1 MTVYNKN
8 ASRRRLVPERNQDD
22 AILWS
27 PPRGP
32 WPIPPVM
39 RVRWKRAA
47 TAARRGRRGRLVWD
61 VIWMTNMH
69 HPVDRASNHMFQN
82 GPWTDRSMVPIVV
95 WVTFDTEIPVVPSLI
110 AIHGSHNY
118 FLTARFLGVLLTF
131 FLTVVSLGITE
142 IS

>member
-8 ASRRRLVPERNQDD
+8 ASRRRLVPERNQDE

-32 WPIPPVM
+32 WPVPPVM
-39 RVRWKRAA
+39 GVRRVRS
-47 TAARRGRRGRLVWD
+47 TAARRGRRGRLVWN
-61 VIWMTNMH
+61 VIGMANMH

-82 GPWTDRSMVPIVV
+82 GPWTDRPMVPIVV

-110 AIHGSHNY
+110 AIHSSHNY